1 MRNQRNFLETP
12 LHDDCIHE
20 GEGLC
25 HHATI
30 LPADAFE
37 APIRFVNYTILPKG
51 ASFGLH
57 THGDD
62 NELYILL
69 SAAGTTLQR
78 RDRALQGG
86 GYPRQPGLW
95 HPRPLQRRRGRRGDA
110 RPGDR
115 GLQRKMNR
123 RMKRLRRRKAIAT
136 AVFSEGK

>member
-69 SAAGTTLQR
+69 SGSGHYTCNGETVPCKAGDILVNPAFGTHGLCN
-78 RDRALQGG
+78 DGVGG
-86 GYPRQPGLW
+86 EEMRVLVIEAYN
-95 HPRPLQRRRGRRGDA
+95 A
-110 RPGDR
+110 
-115 GLQRKMNR
+115 K
-123 RMKRLRRRKAIAT
+123 
-136 AVFSEGK
+136 

>member
-69 SAAGTTLQR
+69 SGSGHYTCNGERQYSTDFPVWQDAFCR
-78 RDRALQGG
+78 KIIDKRA
-86 GYPRQPGLW
+86 
-95 HPRPLQRRRGRRGDA
+95 
-110 RPGDR
+110 
-115 GLQRKMNR
+115 
-123 RMKRLRRRKAIAT
+123 
-136 AVFSEGK
+136 